1 MSTQQKYPV
10 STLPPLGG
18 RRFHAHRD
26 DVLRKLKQVFT
37 DAVERLDCGS
47 LPTSLGISRSALPSA
62 MLRPDLA
69 TELAEIDRA
78 VAELKRLGFASW
90 RNPPN
95 VSGMASGDAKSALAE
110 YARDLRGMPARAGRG
125 H

>member
-10 STLPPLGG
+10 STLPPLEGAQPRAS
-18 RRFHAHRD
+18 RRRSAEAQAGVYRRCRAAR
-26 DVLRKLKQVFT
+26 LRLART
-37 DAVERLDCGS
+37 
-47 LPTSLGISRSALPSA
+47 TLGISRSALPSA

-69 TELAEIDRA
+69 TELAEIERA